1 MLVTLSAINQSINVA
16 LFILVTK
23 TQTCTVTCKI
33 KQDIAIVFT
42 SITSLSK
49 TKKMHLWLGG
59 AAVERSALD
68 QQAAGGPQ
76 VQFPAGRLQKVVLPL
91 ISE

>member
-1 MLVTLSAINQSINVA
+1 MARLICLTLVAKKIELKFYFPYRLLSS
-16 LFILVTK
+16 
-23 TQTCTVTCKI
+23 
-33 KQDIAIVFT
+33 FT
-42 SITSLSK
+42 R
-49 TKKMHLWLGG
+49 WLGG

-76 VQFPAGRLQKVVLPL
+76 VQFPASRLQKVVLPL